1 MILYSRADTIRQYER
16 LGMIDLL
23 KSRAEAGVAIKIL
36 IDIDPYTGED
46 DVKEFLKGNQHIEV
60 RNLRNSIHAKLMT
73 IVTDRD
79 LSLSIE
85 ERGDGDGMG
94 FATFSNGG
102 PTRQEPKSL
111 SSGYLLPIKDCPF

>member
-36 IDIDPYTGED
+36 IDTDPYKGED

-79 LSLSIE
+79 LLSIE

-94 FATFSNGG
+94 FATFSNGR